1 MKASR
6 LRESLGWKAGSWFG
20 GWFFYLFIF
29 YFMEHSAG
37 IQNLRD
43 AEELLTPQMLAAS
56 RFSSLFPWKERM
68 NTWK

>member
-1 MKASR
+1 
-6 LRESLGWKAGSWFG
+6 
-20 GWFFYLFIF
+20 
-29 YFMEHSAG
+29 MEHSAG

-43 AEELLTPQMLAAS
+43 AEELLTPQMLAVS